1 MAWAT
6 VEQVTSITTV
16 TPSAEELAVAQGIV
30 EMLVDRYYED
40 HNDRITLRDQRR
52 LRQAVAF
59 QAAFVHA
66 QAAEHGSIDKAL
78 TAQRITA
85 ERFREGSR
93 SYSTGGTGGSSS
105 SVVGASLEGV
115 VAPLAA
121 AAVRR
126 VSWMSVRTLDPLNLP
141 PAGHDDNDDPVDGWK
156 RL

>member
-6 VEQVTSITTV
+6 VEQVTSITAV
-16 TPSAEELAVAQGIV
+16 TPSAEELAVAQSVV
-30 EMLVDRYYED
+30 EMLVDRYYDD
-40 HNDRITLRDQRR
+40 HNDRITQRDQRR

-59 QAAFVHA
+59 QAAFVHNL
-66 QAAEHGSIDKAL
+66 AAEHGSIDKAL
-78 TAQRITA
+78 ASERITA

-93 SYSTGGTGGSSS
+93 TYASSGSSGS
-105 SVVGASLEGV
+105 DVVGASLRGV

-141 PAGHDDNDDPVDGWK
+141 PVGHDDNDDPVDGWIP
-156 RL
+156 L